1 MAGGERRTRPT
12 GSGDAG
18 AVRWPRLLINVAGN
32 QAVWFVAVIAASH
45 GHAWPGVLAAA
56 VFVGCHVVTAAAPR
70 VELKLV
76 GAALA
81 CGVVVDGI
89 AASQG
94 WLRYAAPLPGG
105 EGLPPVWILA
115 LWASLAV
122 TLNVAMR
129 SLQRRRWLGVLVG
142 GIGGPLAYLAASK
155 GWDAARFAD
164 PAWRGIAWLAVAWA
178 MALPGLLWAARQW
191 SAVAPDSHCNADAP
205 ADTR

>member
-1 MAGGERRTRPT
+1 MRYRQARQTV
-12 GSGDAG
+12 SGDAG
-18 AVRWPRLLINVAGN
+18 AVRWPRLLFNVAGN
-32 QAVWFVAVIAASH
+32 QAVWFVAVIAASQ

-56 VFVGCHVVTAAAPR
+56 VFVGFHVATATAPR

-105 EGLPPVWILA
+105 EGWPPAWILA

-129 SLQRRRWLGVLVG
+129 SLQQRRWLGLLVG
-142 GIGGPLAYLAASK
+142 GIGGPLAYLAASE
-155 GWDAARFAD
+155 GWGAARFAD
-164 PAWRGIAWLAVAWA
+164 PAWVGIAWLAVAWA
-178 MALPGLLWAARQW
+178 MVLPGLLWVARRW
-191 SAVAPDSHCNADAP
+191 SAVVPDRQCHADAP

>member
-1 MAGGERRTRPT
+1 MLRHRRARPT
-12 GSGDAG
+12 HATETG
-18 AVRWPRLLINVAGN
+18 ATHWSRLLINVVGN
-32 QAVWFVAVIAASH
+32 QAVWFVAVIAASS

-56 VFVGCHVVTAAAPR
+56 VFVGAHVVTAHDPR
-70 VELKLV
+70 AELKLV
-76 GAALA
+76 AAALL

-105 EGLPPVWILA
+105 EEWPPAWILA

-129 SLQRRRWLGVLVG
+129 SLQRRLWLGVLLG
-142 GIGGPLAYLAASK
+142 GIGAPLAYLAAAK
-155 GWDAARFAD
+155 GWDAVRFTD
-164 PAWRGIAWLAVAWA
+164 PAVRGIAWLAVAWA
-178 MALPGLLWAARQW
+178 MALPALLWAARAWRAGVPVQ
-191 SAVAPDSHCNADAP
+191 HRTGDAS